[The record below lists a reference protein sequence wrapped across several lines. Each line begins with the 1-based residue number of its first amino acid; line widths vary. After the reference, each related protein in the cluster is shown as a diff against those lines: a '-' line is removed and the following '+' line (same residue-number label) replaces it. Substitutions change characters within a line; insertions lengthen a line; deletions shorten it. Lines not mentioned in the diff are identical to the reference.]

1 MKFSV
6 LYRTAEDRRA
16 PEFPNLEDY
25 EDAGIVEAS
34 SRAGLVSLLSQ
45 TVEISEISEI
55 ERKRALR
62 SGDIVK
68 DEQDQAFIMTPSG
81 HLATVTFAE

>member
-25 EDAGIVEAS
+25 EDAGTVEAS
-34 SRAGLVSLLSQ
+34 SRAGLISLLSQ
-45 TVEISEISEI
+45 AVEISEIEK
-55 ERKRALR
+55 KRALR
-62 SGDIVK
+62 PGDVVK

-81 HLATVTFAE
+81 HLATVTLVE